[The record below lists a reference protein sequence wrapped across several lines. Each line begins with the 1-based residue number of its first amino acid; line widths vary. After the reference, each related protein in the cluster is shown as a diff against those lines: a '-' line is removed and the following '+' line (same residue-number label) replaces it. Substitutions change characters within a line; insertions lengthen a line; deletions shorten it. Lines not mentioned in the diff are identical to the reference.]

1 VDRPERG
8 SIIWTAPTPRLKE
21 KYENEVVPAL
31 MQRFEY
37 KNVMEVPKV
46 EKVIVN
52 RGVSDAIVDPKALDA
67 AADELAEI
75 TGQRPIITRAE
86 EVNRSVQAACRSPDR
101 LQSNAS
107 WRKDVLFP
115 G

>member
-1 VDRPERG
+1 ME
-8 SIIWTAPTPRLKE
+8 APTPRLKE

-52 RGVSDAIVDPKALDA
+52 MENRGPGNIPSRLLHDLVLHVSYHERLCDAYLLEQGRHAL
-67 AADELAEI
+67 
-75 TGQRPIITRAE
+75 RAWLGKRNS
-86 EVNRSVQAACRSPDR
+86 VNYIYCIFLSP
-101 LQSNAS
+101 
-107 WRKDVLFP
+107 